1 MQNKRKIKG
10 ALAAIVAIMIVLI
23 TAVCLFVA
31 FCRADDI
38 SVEGCDLYLESEIIE
53 ASGIKEGTFLFS
65 VDREVASDRILHLCS
80 VVHDVDIELKLPNKV
95 IIRIKEDVPKFMAHI
110 GVSTVMFDHELRVAA
125 VSSNSNEFNGIE
137 VLLPGVEQAISG
149 ERIKFVEDE
158 PSYITVILNAIARS
172 ELFDRIVSVDCTSAR
187 NANAVAD
194 SRFKLIFGGT
204 SELELKLKVAA
215 EYLDIERVA
224 SAKSATLDLT
234 SPKEVIVTIND

>member
-1 MQNKRKIKG
+1 LPNKRKLKG
-10 ALAAIVAIMIVLI
+10 TLAAFVAVMIVLV

-53 ASGIKEGTFLFS
+53 ASGIKEGSFLFS
-65 VDREVASDRILHLCS
+65 VDRDGATDRILHLCS

-95 IIRIKEDVPKFMAHI
+95 LIRIKEDVPKFKAHI

-125 VSSNSNEFNGIE
+125 VSRNSSEGT
-137 VLLPGVEQAISG
+137 GVEVVLPQVAEAIGG
-149 ERIKFVEDE
+149 ERISFVDGE

-172 ELFDRIVSVDCTSAR
+172 ELFERIDRIDCTSAR
-187 NANAVAD
+187 NACAVAD
-194 SRFKLIFGGT
+194 GRFTLIFGGT